1 MSKSQLGWVYVLHN
15 PSFKDNMI
23 KIGFTNRPTPQQRAQ
38 ELSKHTGVPTEF
50 EVVYA
55 VQVPNAQSVETR
67 VHQILQHKRAQNNR
81 EFFECSTDEAVKTI
95 RSVAGKSVV
104 KEMDLRGN
112 ANRVFRQPENPA
124 RKNTRKKTPSS
135 KIQNRGLIF
144 TMMIVLILF
153 FVAMLFVGWN
163 VEQKEKAQSPQT
175 SSAQTVQPEKAAPPA
190 VKPDKATTDKTVAPD
205 DDVQAAWLKIAPEI
219 RETLQEEQQE
229 WERQKQ
235 ARCAKAQNKM
245 ACEQELNAARVRY
258 LRDFSI

>member
-81 EFFECSTDEAVKTI
+81 EFFECSIDEAAKTI

-112 ANRVFRQPENPA
+112 ANRAFRQPENAKKRAA
-124 RKNTRKKTPSS
+124 RQKMPRHAL
-135 KIQNRGLIF
+135 QNRGLIF

-163 VEQKEKAQSPQT
+163 VEQKEKQANPPT
-175 SSAQTVQPEKAAPPA
+175 PTPAKTLPEKPKSQTKPA
-190 VKPDKATTDKTVAPD
+190 SNQVDGD
-205 DDVQAAWLKIAPEI
+205 DDVQAAWQKIAPEI
-219 RETLQEEQQE
+219 RETLQEEQQQ
-229 WERQKQ
+229 WQRDTKQ
-235 ARCAKAQNKM
+235 RCAQSDDKA
-245 ACEQELNAARVRY
+245 ACERKANVERVRY

>member
-1 MSKSQLGWVYVLHN
+1 MAKTQLGWVYVLHN
-15 PSFKDNMI
+15 PSFKHNMI

-55 VQVPNAQSVETR
+55 VQVPNAQNVETR

-81 EFFECSTDEAVKTI
+81 EFFECHTDEAVKTI
-95 RSVAGKSVV
+95 RSVAGKNVV
-104 KEMDLRGN
+104 QEMDLRGN
-112 ANRVFRQPENPA
+112 RSFRQPENA
-124 RKNTRKKTPSS
+124 KKNGTRKKNAPNPR
-135 KIQNRGLIF
+135 KNRGLIF
-144 TMMIVLILF
+144 TILILLILF
-153 FVAMLFVGWN
+153 FAAMLFVGWN

-175 SSAQTVQPEKAAPPA
+175 SSGKMVQPEKNM
-190 VKPDKATTDKTVAPD
+190 PDNIKKNTSTPN

-219 RETLQEEQQE
+219 RATLQEEQQE

-235 ARCAKAQNKM
+235 ARCATAQNKM